1 MSRFRLLY
9 ESESFVAIDKPAG
22 VHVHPPEDVRFRIP
36 KFQNGL
42 ALLRDQLGRYVYP
55 VHRLDRATI
64 GVVLYALSSE
74 SASALAGMFYRR
86 EIEKTYYAVVRGWT
100 AESGE
105 IDSPLSEEGK
115 PEVPARTRFGR
126 IGSAELPWPG
136 SRFPASRYSLVRVV
150 PETGRFHQIRR
161 HLRRLNHPIVG
172 DPVHGD
178 GVHNRNWRSAI

>member
-1 MSRFRLLY
+1 
-9 ESESFVAIDKPAG
+9 
-22 VHVHPPEDVRFRIP
+22 
-36 KFQNGL
+36 
-42 ALLRDQLGRYVYP
+42 
-55 VHRLDRATI
+55 
-64 GVVLYALSSE
+64 
-74 SASALAGMFYRR
+74 MFYRR

-178 GVHNRNWRSAI
+178 GVHNRNWRSAIGRPYLFLKAHSLSFRNPFDGTDFSVASRWNPEWLKAFDLLGVCPRDP